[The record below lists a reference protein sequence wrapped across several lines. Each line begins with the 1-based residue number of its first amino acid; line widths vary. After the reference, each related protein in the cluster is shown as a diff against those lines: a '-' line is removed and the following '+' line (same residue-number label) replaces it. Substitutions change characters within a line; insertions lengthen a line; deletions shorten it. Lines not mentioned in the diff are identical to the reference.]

1 MTMPTLSEFKR
12 GDTFQLA
19 CTYKVEGVAQSVTAF
34 TIESQVRDSL
44 GGLVATLAATLAN
57 QSTSP
62 GQFTLAPVNPDTS
75 AWQTGNLQCDIEIA
89 SGGVIRSTVTFVIP
103 VVEDITK

>member
-19 CTYKVEGVAQSVTAF
+19 CTHKVNDVATSVTGFA
-34 TIESQVRDSL
+34 IASQIRDEL
-44 GGLVATLAATLAN
+44 GSLVATLTATLAN
-57 QSTSP
+57 QSVSP
-62 GQFTLAPVNPDTS
+62 GLFYLSPSTPATT
-75 AWQTGNLQCDIEIA
+75 AWPTGRLQCDIQIT
-89 SGGVIRSTVTFVIP
+89 SGGVIRSTVTFAVP